1 MWLPSRQP
9 YLLISLPILN
19 ITCDGAGEVCSTNS
33 PPIWMNHIFKPEN
46 SGLNPASSCRPLMSY
61 SVSAGLR
68 GPLKQHDHM
77 NSWHHIRIRDGC
89 QNERSAVWTLS
100 LLQQRYSWTQFNNFC
115 FGTNFSTKFSHQLTL
130 LYSKH
135 FLKPKPVRQADGSHH
150 SRSLIEESWS
160 SFSSLS
166 LSPIINYYLNKSLL

>member
-19 ITCDGAGEVCSTNS
+19 ITCGGAGEVCSTNS
-33 PPIWMNHIFKPEN
+33 PPPIWMNHIFKPEN
-46 SGLNPASSCRPLMSY
+46 SGLNLKFTRWALKSCFIVQASDVLLCICRFTRAIKATWSHELMTSHQDKRWMSEWEISSLNPFCY
-61 SVSAGLR
+61 
-68 GPLKQHDHM
+68 
-77 NSWHHIRIRDGC
+77 NRDIP
-89 QNERSAVWTLS
+89 EHTE
-100 LLQQRYSWTQFNNFC
+100 FNNFC

-166 LSPIINYYLNKSLL
+166 HQ